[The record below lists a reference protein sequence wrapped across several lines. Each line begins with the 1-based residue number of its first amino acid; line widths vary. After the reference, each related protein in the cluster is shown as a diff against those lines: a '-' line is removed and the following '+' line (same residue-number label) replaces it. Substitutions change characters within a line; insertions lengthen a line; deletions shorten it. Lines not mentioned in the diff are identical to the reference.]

1 MVASQNAV
9 ALIPIFSSNVPG
21 HQRIFG
27 EGRSQTVVLFCCIP
41 IANLIYRCRCMC
53 VLFGILLLILTKIFF
68 AKFVQCS
75 SQKVG
80 LVLQK
85 TRLVLRFLSFGD
97 TSVQAA
103 DICFDVCN
111 HFVN

>member
-80 LVLQK
+80 LVPEIDDVTKCARVTWLLTNLNAKHQK
-85 TRLVLRFLSFGD
+85 LM
-97 TSVQAA
+97 
-103 DICFDVCN
+103 
-111 HFVN
+111 